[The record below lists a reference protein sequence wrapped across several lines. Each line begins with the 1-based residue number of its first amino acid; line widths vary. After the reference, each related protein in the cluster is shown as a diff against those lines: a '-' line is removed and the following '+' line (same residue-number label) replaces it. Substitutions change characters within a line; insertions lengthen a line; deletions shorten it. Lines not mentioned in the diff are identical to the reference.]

1 MGVRFRKSINLGGGA
16 RINVGK
22 NGVGYSI
29 GKKGVRASAGP
40 SGRRVSVSIPG
51 TGVSYEKRAGRPKK
65 NGKGGCLS
73 IFATAACVLL
83 CVFFL
88 SAVISALFDVLFGAS
103 KKADEPQTTPAVEAS
118 EAPSTIITTPE
129 ATPQITPTPSPTNAP
144 AATPSPEPTAVVYEV
159 LKNGS
164 SGDGAKRLQ
173 ERLIELRYLS
183 GAADG
188 EFGSK
193 TEAAVKDFQT
203 NNGLSADGIAGQKT
217 QEALFSDSARP
228 QTWVYI
234 QPGTGEKY
242 HSKSTCSNMTAPILV
257 TLREAISKG
266 YDSCGRCY

>member
-22 NGVGYSI
+22 SGIGYSV
-29 GKKGVRASAGP
+29 GKRGIRASAGP
-40 SGRRVSVSIPG
+40 SGRRVSVSVPG

-73 IFATAACVLL
+73 IFATAAGVLL

-88 SAVISALFDVLFGAS
+88 SAIISALFDMMS
-103 KKADEPQTTPAVEAS
+103 KKADEPQTTPAVEES
-118 EAPSTIITTPE
+118 EAPSTIIITPE
-129 ATPQITPTPSPTNAP
+129 ATLQITPTPSPTNTP

-164 SGDGAKRLQ
+164 RGDGAKRLQ

-188 EFGSK
+188 EFGNK
-193 TEAAVKDFQT
+193 TEAAVKDFQI

-242 HSKSTCSNMTAPILV
+242 HSKSTCSNMTDPILV